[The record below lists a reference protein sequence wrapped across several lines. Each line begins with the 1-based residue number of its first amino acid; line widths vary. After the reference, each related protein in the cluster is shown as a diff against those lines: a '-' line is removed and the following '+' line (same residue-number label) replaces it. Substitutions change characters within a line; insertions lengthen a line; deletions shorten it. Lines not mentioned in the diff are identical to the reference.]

1 MLYEL
6 KGEVLC
12 VKVNSFGAEL
22 WSLERNDMPE
32 RPLLWDGDAAVWPG
46 RAPLLFPWCGAIEG
60 GWFQVGGRRCAAPR
74 KHGFARDM
82 EHCLEER
89 TESSLTLCLDWPG
102 DEERFP
108 WSCSLRTRFSLE
120 GEELTVACAAV
131 NRSPDPM
138 PVQMGFHPAFRCPYT
153 PSKARKDYIIR
164 FEKPEANC
172 PEGVFSL
179 SEDSFSQD
187 CVYFPHLRSDWV
199 QLEEKGTGNALRV
212 DTAEWPHAVLWSMPG
227 VPGFVCI
234 EPWSGLEGGGH
245 DLFRRPGA
253 LRLEPGGSHD
263 WALKIQ
269 VLL

>member
-108 WSCSLRTRFSLE
+108 WSCSLRTRFSL
-120 GEELTVACAAV
+120 
-131 NRSPDPM
+131 
-138 PVQMGFHPAFRCPYT
+138 
-153 PSKARKDYIIR
+153 
-164 FEKPEANC
+164 
-172 PEGVFSL
+172 
-179 SEDSFSQD
+179 
-187 CVYFPHLRSDWV
+187 
-199 QLEEKGTGNALRV
+199 
-212 DTAEWPHAVLWSMPG
+212 
-227 VPGFVCI
+227 
-234 EPWSGLEGGGH
+234 
-245 DLFRRPGA
+245 
-253 LRLEPGGSHD
+253 
-263 WALKIQ
+263 
-269 VLL
+269 